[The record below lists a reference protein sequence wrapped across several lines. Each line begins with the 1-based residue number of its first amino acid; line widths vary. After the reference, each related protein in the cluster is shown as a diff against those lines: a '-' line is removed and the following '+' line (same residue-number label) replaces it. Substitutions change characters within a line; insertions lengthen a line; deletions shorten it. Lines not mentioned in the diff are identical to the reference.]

1 MPFSCAVA
9 GCAHKSWKNNTL
21 KYYSFPKDEKLR
33 RKWIR
38 ALSLRRKNYKWKS
51 SDRVCSAHF
60 PGGHK
65 YETNNIPSIFPR
77 RDLKSGNIV
86 WPVDISSLLR
96 DNSCPTGE
104 DKSKSTSTA
113 SVDSVK
119 IATET
124 VSVNAENFPP
134 KSKPD
139 DDNVVV
145 QQGGDVKENQD
156 CPCRHEINRL
166 LEKIKSLE
174 EQRKIERFGLN
185 RFMLSDS
192 DIRFYTGLPDYK
204 TFLALHNFLKP
215 RSGFQ
220 LNYYNGYTNVT
231 KHPSYVV
238 SRGRPRNLAEIDELF
253 LTMNRLR
260 LGLLEKDLADRFNT
274 DQTEVSKIFSTWV
287 DRMHDCLGQLS
298 FLTDRD
304 TMKRFLPSCFKP
316 EHEDVYLIIDCTEL
330 FIEKSSQVIQQSAT
344 WSEYK
349 GHNTGKALI
358 GLSPIMLPA
367 FVSEVYP
374 GSISDEEIL
383 SESGILALAQRGD
396 RWLADKGFIVQHIL
410 DDYGVRVDTPVKL
423 EGKKQFTEE
432 EDVHNRKNSQ
442 VRVHVERAIRRIK
455 VFRILK
461 GNVPIRYGHLLSKLW
476 KVCCWLTAFLP
487 PLING
492 EEEHEE

>member
-1 MPFSCAVA
+1 MYQINISLHINKQDGGQPISLLKLALMPFSCAVA
-9 GCAHKSWKNNTL
+9 GCSHKSWKNKTL
-21 KYYSFPKDEKLR
+21 KYYSFPKEERLR

-65 YETNNIPSIFPR
+65 YGANNIPSIFPR

-96 DNSCPTGE
+96 HKSYPTGE
-104 DKSKSTSTA
+104 DKNKSTSTA
-113 SVDSVK
+113 S
-119 IATET
+119 I
-124 VSVNAENFPP
+124 VSGNNTTKNAENFPP
-134 KSKPD
+134 KSKSD
-139 DDNVVV
+139 HDNIVV
-145 QQGGDVKENQD
+145 QQGSDAKGNQE
-156 CPCRHEINRL
+156 CTCKHEINRL
-166 LEKIKSLE
+166 LERIKSLE
-174 EQRKIERFGLN
+174 EQRKIERFGVN

-192 DIRFYTGLPDYK
+192 DVRFYTGLPDYT
-204 TFLALHNFLKP
+204 TFLALYNFLRP
-215 RSGFQ
+215 RPGFQ

-238 SRGRPRNLAEIDELF
+238 SRGRPRNLVEIDELF

-260 LGLLEKDLADRFNT
+260 LGLLEKDLADRFNI

-304 TMKRFLPSCFKP
+304 TMKKFLPNCFKP

-330 FIEKSSQVIQQSAT
+330 FIEKSSQIIQQSAT

-358 GLSPIMLPA
+358 ALSPIMLPA

-396 RWLADKGFIVQHIL
+396 RWLATKD
-410 DDYGVRVDTPVKL
+410 
-423 EGKKQFTEE
+423 
-432 EDVHNRKNSQ
+432 
-442 VRVHVERAIRRIK
+442 
-455 VFRILK
+455 
-461 GNVPIRYGHLLSKLW
+461 LLSNISW
-476 KVCCWLTAFLP
+476 M
-487 PLING
+487 IM
-492 EEEHEE
+492 E